1 VSLEFFSFNSCLV
14 NDDENVLIWDR
25 LVENTSALHCLFPL
39 VCFCFITQYGKS
51 KFLTGEGRTSK
62 ELSGLKVCLRDRFLG
77 LYVVELLGSQISV
90 ITEESSSLVRGGVSA
105 ISSSKFIAGC
115 FPSRIS
121 RSLRCRPGILK
132 S

>member
-1 VSLEFFSFNSCLV
+1 MSLELFSFNSCLV

-25 LVENTSALHCLFPL
+25 LVENTNALHCLFSSG
-39 VCFCFITQYGKS
+39 CFCFITQYGKS
-51 KFLTGEGRTSK
+51 KFLTGESRTLK

-90 ITEESSSLVRGGVSA
+90 ITEESSSLVRGGVSR

-115 FPSRIS
+115 FP
-121 RSLRCRPGILK
+121 
-132 S
+132 